1 MSSTPN
7 NQSNSAAQAAQDSI
21 RSTIKFFRITSY
33 ITGIVLLLVMALFIL
48 RRGVGFELWAFGPNG
63 LISAEPFFEDK
74 ALMPLSGLSLTM
86 AILIVHGWLYVA
98 YLFGDFRLWTLLRW
112 SFWRFLVIAAGGVVP
127 FLSFFTERHFTKIAR
142 ADLAQ
147 LEKAGKAN

>member
-7 NQSNSAAQAAQDSI
+7 NQSNAAAEAALDSI
-21 RSTIKFFRITSY
+21 RSTIKFFRVTSY
-33 ITGIVLLLVMALFIL
+33 ITGIVLLLVMALFVL

-112 SFWRFLVIAAGGVVP
+112 NFWRFLWIAAGGVVP
-127 FLSFFTERHFTKIAR
+127 FLSFFTERHYTKIAR

>member
-1 MSSTPN
+1 MPATPENQSST
-7 NQSNSAAQAAQDSI
+7 AVEAQIESV
-21 RSTIKFFRITSY
+21 RSTLKFFRVTSY
-33 ITGIVLLLVMALFIL
+33 VTGIVLLLVMALFIL
-48 RRGVGFELWAFGPNG
+48 RRGVGYELWAFGPNG
-63 LISAEPFFEDK
+63 IVSVEPFFEDK
-74 ALMPLSGLSLTM
+74 SLMPLTGLSLTM